1 MMIRLVSAA
10 TWPTPVLSSAFSNN
24 FDPQGLAMTI
34 CVGYFQPEPLET
46 RRTFT
51 VSGYVASKGRWRQF
65 DSIWNRALG
74 QAGIAAFHA
83 REFSYGSGEFA
94 NGWHDVARKTRLVER
109 LARITEQH
117 IVRAFSCSVAVED
130 YESVHHGRRLGVTT
144 GLYGL
149 CAGLLV
155 ASVRRWMTEHRPDD
169 LTLFVF
175 EDGDVDHREISRVA
189 TADRSIRGEPAQVWP
204 RRWIDEVG
212 RTRHIRPFEAVDLLT
227 VDGGGAL
234 ISRLRERDRF
244 EAEVVDRGRLL
255 ALSRAESVQD
265 PSERLDV

>member
-1 MMIRLVSAA
+1 M
-10 TWPTPVLSSAFSNN
+10 
-24 FDPQGLAMTI
+24 D
-34 CVGYFQPEPLET
+34 
-46 RRTFT
+46 
-51 VSGYVASKGRWRQF
+51 
-65 DSIWNRALG
+65 DRA
-74 QAGIAAFHA
+74 
-83 REFSYGSGEFA
+83 
-94 NGWHDVARKTRLVER
+94 
-109 LARITEQH
+109 
-117 IVRAFSCSVAVED
+117 
-130 YESVHHGRRLGVTT
+130 
-144 GLYGL
+144 
-149 CAGLLV
+149 
-155 ASVRRWMTEHRPDD
+155 PDD